1 MHVDDD
7 QSLLEVSKQILS
19 MENNFETDN
28 VTSVDEALKK
38 MEQNPYDAVVS
49 DYEMPQKNGLE
60 FLKILREQK
69 NDVAFI
75 IFTGRGREDVAVK
88 ALNLGADCYLNKNG
102 SPETVYCELADAI
115 NKTVERKK
123 SRELLA
129 KSESKYHALVENSL
143 QGISILLAAPL
154 RIVFANGAFGK
165 ILGYSSQELMSLSP
179 EGIMSLV
186 YQEDR
191 AVFFKRMEDRLL
203 GKAAD
208 ACYEF
213 RAMRKDSSII
223 WLSSLSNRVDYE
235 GQAAVQGMFLDIN
248 ESKKTGEILRES
260 EERYRELANSLPNIV
275 FETDLNGQLEFANER
290 AAEISGYS
298 LNEIE
303 RGFNILQFI
312 VPEDREKAMKNIQ
325 RLLSGG
331 SYVPAEYRFLRKN
344 GTTFP
349 ALITATPRI
358 CKNKVTGLRG
368 IVLDISE
375 QKKSEEVVK
384 KSESRYRELSNFLPE
399 IVFETDLT
407 GKITFFNQRAFEI
420 TGFTPEDL
428 GKGMNML
435 SFVVPEERERAMQ
448 NTKKTLDRE
457 EHSASEY
464 RLFRK
469 NGTIYPAI
477 VRTAP
482 IISEN
487 KVSGLRGV
495 AIDIT
500 DRKKTEV
507 SLKES
512 EEKFRNLSEESP
524 NMIFIHVHGRIVYAN
539 KKCEE
544 ILHYKKEEFY
554 SPDFSFLSLVAPE
567 YVELTNSSYASHI
580 KGEEVPPYELVLVT
594 RDGKRINAIIASK
607 LIDYEGEKAILGIA
621 TDITES
627 KKMDERLK
635 INEKKYDTLIN
646 ATDTGYVIM
655 DGKGLV
661 LDANLEYVRLTG
673 HKTLDQI
680 KGRSVTEW
688 TAKHD
693 LKRNAEEVKKC
704 YREGFVRNLE
714 IDYVDENGKIT
725 PIEINGTVME
735 SEQDSVIVT
744 LCRDITERKKAEQA
758 VSASLKR
765 YQSFI
770 EVTGELGWTTNAA
783 GEVLEDIPS
792 FRNFTGQTY
801 DEVKGWGWTKAVHP
815 EDVEHATRAWQAAV
829 AAKTKYEVEYRLRRC
844 DGVYRNFIARGAPIL
859 EEDGKIR
866 EWVGTCIDITERKE
880 AEEALIRERN
890 TLESVTS
897 ASGAGLVI
905 ISKDYHVLWA
915 NDFIKRYKGDTIGKL
930 CYASLNSLDSPCRD
944 CGVAKIYAGKTT
956 LDSHE
961 YCSTTVDGNL
971 YWVEIVATPIR
982 DERGNVTSA
991 VEIAVDITERKK
1003 NEEKLRES
1011 IHKNDLFNEKLL
1023 VVGSLTRHDVG
1034 NKLMVVKSNL
1044 YLLKKQIGDNP
1055 KLAKYL
1061 EDINLAINQS
1071 DEMFE
1076 FSRFYEKIG
1085 VEEPSKIDATQCF
1098 NEAVTLLP
1106 NLGIIRIVN
1115 DCQGLEV
1122 MADSLLKQL
1131 FYNFVDNS
1139 LKHGEIVTQI
1149 RVHFTDEGDGVK
1161 LFYEDDGVGIPE
1173 ANKPKL
1179 FHEGF
1184 TTGKSTGLGLFFI
1197 KKMVEVYGWTI
1208 TEEGEPGKGAR
1219 FVINIP
1225 KLTCK

>member
-1 MHVDDD
+1 M
-7 QSLLEVSKQILS
+7 
-19 MENNFETDN
+19 
-28 VTSVDEALKK
+28 
-38 MEQNPYDAVVS
+38 
-49 DYEMPQKNGLE
+49 
-60 FLKILREQK
+60 
-69 NDVAFI
+69 
-75 IFTGRGREDVAVK
+75 
-88 ALNLGADCYLNKNG
+88 
-102 SPETVYCELADAI
+102 
-115 NKTVERKK
+115 
-123 SRELLA
+123 
-129 KSESKYHALVENSL
+129 
-143 QGISILLAAPL
+143 
-154 RIVFANGAFGK
+154 
-165 ILGYSSQELMSLSP
+165 
-179 EGIMSLV
+179 
-186 YQEDR
+186 
-191 AVFFKRMEDRLL
+191 
-203 GKAAD
+203 
-208 ACYEF
+208 
-213 RAMRKDSSII
+213 
-223 WLSSLSNRVDYE
+223 
-235 GQAAVQGMFLDIN
+235 
-248 ESKKTGEILRES
+248 
-260 EERYRELANSLPNIV
+260 
-275 FETDLNGQLEFANER
+275 
-290 AAEISGYS
+290 
-298 LNEIE
+298 
-303 RGFNILQFI
+303 
-312 VPEDREKAMKNIQ
+312 
-325 RLLSGG
+325 
-331 SYVPAEYRFLRKN
+331 
-344 GTTFP
+344 
-349 ALITATPRI
+349 
-358 CKNKVTGLRG
+358 TGLRG
-368 IVLDISE
+368 LV
-375 QKKSEEVVK
+375 
-384 KSESRYRELSNFLPE
+384 
-399 IVFETDLT
+399 
-407 GKITFFNQRAFEI
+407 
-420 TGFTPEDL
+420 
-428 GKGMNML
+428 
-435 SFVVPEERERAMQ
+435 
-448 NTKKTLDRE
+448 
-457 EHSASEY
+457 
-464 RLFRK
+464 
-469 NGTIYPAI
+469 
-477 VRTAP
+477 
-482 IISEN
+482 
-487 KVSGLRGV
+487 
-495 AIDIT
+495 IDIT

-524 NMIFIHVHGRIVYAN
+524 NMIFIHVHGRVIYAN

-554 SPDFSFLSLVAPE
+554 SPDFSFLSLIAPE
-567 YVELTNSSYASHI
+567 YVELLKLSYASHM
-580 KGEEVPPYELVLVT
+580 KGEEVPPYEYVLVT

-607 LIDYEGEKAILGIA
+607 LIDYEGEKAILGIV

-627 KKMDERLK
+627 KKMEEKLK

-646 ATDTGYVIM
+646 ATNTGYVIM

-704 YREGFVRNLE
+704 YQEGFVRNLE

-725 PIEINGTVME
+725 PIEINAAVIE

-815 EDVEHATRAWQAAV
+815 EDVEHATQAWQAAV

-844 DGVYRNFIARGAPIL
+844 DGVYRNFMARGAPIL

-866 EWVGTCIDITERKE
+866 EWVGTCIDITDRKE
-880 AEEALIRERN
+880 AEEALNRTMDE
-890 TLESVTS
+890 
-897 ASGAGLVI
+897 LVR
-905 ISKDYHVLWA
+905 V
-915 NDFIKRYKGDTIGKL
+915 
-930 CYASLNSLDSPCRD
+930 
-944 CGVAKIYAGKTT
+944 
-956 LDSHE
+956 
-961 YCSTTVDGNL
+961 
-971 YWVEIVATPIR
+971 
-982 DERGNVTSA
+982 
-991 VEIAVDITERKK
+991 
-1003 NEEKLRES
+1003 
-1011 IHKNDLFNEKLL
+1011 NEKLG
-1023 VVGSLTRHDVG
+1023 VVGSLTRHDVR

-1071 DEMFE
+1071 DKMFE

-1085 VEEPSKIDATQCF
+1085 VEEPSKIDVAQCF
-1098 NEAVTLLP
+1098 NQAVTLLP
-1106 NLGIIRIVN
+1106 NLGTIKIVN

-1139 LKHGEIVTQI
+1139 LKHGEKVTQI